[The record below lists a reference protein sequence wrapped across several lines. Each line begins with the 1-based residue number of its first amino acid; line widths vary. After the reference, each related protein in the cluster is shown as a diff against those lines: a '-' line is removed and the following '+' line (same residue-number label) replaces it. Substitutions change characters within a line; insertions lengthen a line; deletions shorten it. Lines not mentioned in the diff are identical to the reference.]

1 MTAPT
6 SDAAPPA
13 EQSVNDLGFGS
24 LLAGATRRRFLN
36 RDGTFN
42 VRRVGLSLA
51 ESRSVYRYF
60 LDVSW
65 LRFFS
70 HVGWWYLGTNLIFAV
85 AYLACGPGAL
95 EGPEDYGGA
104 LAGHFLKAFFFSVQ
118 TLATIGYGRISPL
131 GVAANM
137 IVALESVCGLVLFA
151 LITGLAFSRFSR
163 PRPRILF
170 SDRAIIAPYGK
181 ITGFMF
187 RIANARDN
195 ELFDVEAEVSL
206 ARRKPGGS
214 VEERLFDSLKLERK
228 SVTFFP
234 LSWTV
239 VHPIDQ
245 SSPVAHERGVARG
258 VGGGVPD
265 PADRVR
271 RNDGPDG
278 ARQVELP
285 VGGGRLRRE
294 VRTDLRPHGGR
305 RDHQGGREAVVG
317 NRAGAAE
324 GLGYST
330 FHVRP
335 DLSSALMSRFCG
347 PAAAICSYTR
357 WS

>member
-170 SDRAIIAPYGK
+170 IDRAIIAPYGK

-245 SSPVAHERGVARG
+245 SSPLWHMNAESLEASEAEFLIRLTAFDETTGQTVHARSSYRWEEVACGAKFVRIFDRTAADGIIRVDVKRLSEIE
-258 VGGGVPD
+258 
-265 PADRVR
+265 PAPLK
-271 RNDGPDG
+271 G
-278 ARQVELP
+278 
-285 VGGGRLRRE
+285 
-294 VRTDLRPHGGR
+294 
-305 RDHQGGREAVVG
+305 
-317 NRAGAAE
+317 
-324 GLGYST
+324 
-330 FHVRP
+330 
-335 DLSSALMSRFCG
+335 
-347 PAAAICSYTR
+347 
-357 WS
+357 

>member
-1 MTAPT
+1 MAGPTTDTAPPR
-6 SDAAPPA
+6 DQAA
-13 EQSVNDLGFGS
+13 NDLGFGS
-24 LLAGATRRRFLN
+24 IVAGATRRRFLN

-95 EGPEDYGGA
+95 EGPADYGGG
-104 LAGHFLKAFFFSVQ
+104 LAGHFLRAFFFSVQ
-118 TLATIGYGRISPL
+118 TLATIGYGRISPM

-137 IVALESVCGLVLFA
+137 IVAVESICGLVLFA
-151 LITGLAFSRFSR
+151 LITGLAFARFSR

-170 SDRAIIAPYGK
+170 SGQAIIAPYGR

-195 ELFDVEAEVSL
+195 ELFDVQAEVSL

-214 VEERLFDSLKLERK
+214 ADERLFDSLKLERK

-239 VHPIDQ
+239 VHPIDA
-245 SSPVAHERGVARG
+245 SSPLWHMNEESLEASEAEFLIRLTAFDETSGQTVH
-258 VGGGVPD
+258 
-265 PADRVR
+265 VR
-271 RNDGPDG
+271 SSYRWDEVTCG
-278 ARQVELP
+278 ARFARILDRTADDGIIRVD
-285 VGGGRLRRE
+285 VKRLSE
-294 VRTDLRPHGGR
+294 T
-305 RDHQGGREAVVG
+305 E
-317 NRAGAAE
+317 
-324 GLGYST
+324 
-330 FHVRP
+330 
-335 DLSSALMSRFCG
+335 
-347 PAAAICSYTR
+347 PAPQAD
-357 WS
+357 

>member
-1 MTAPT
+1 MTTAPPDT
-6 SDAAPPA
+6 TPQRT
-13 EQSVNDLGFGS
+13 EQPGNDLGFGS
-24 LLAGATRRRFLN
+24 IVAGATRRRFLN

-42 VRRVGLSLA
+42 VRRVGLSLT

-85 AYLACGPGAL
+85 AYMALGPGSL
-95 EGPEDYGGA
+95 EGPEDYGGG

-118 TLATIGYGRISPL
+118 TLATIGYGRISPM
-131 GVAANM
+131 GVAANLV
-137 IVALESVCGLVLFA
+137 VALESVCGLVLFA

-170 SDRAIIAPYGK
+170 SEQAIIAPYGK

-187 RIANARDN
+187 RIANARTN
-195 ELFDVEAEVSL
+195 ELFDVQAEVSF

-214 VEERLFDSLKLERK
+214 VDERLFDSLKLERK

-245 SSPVAHERGVARG
+245 SSPLWHMNGESLEASEAEFLIRLTAFDETTGQTVHARSSYRWDE
-258 VGGGVPD
+258 VTC
-265 PADRVR
+265 
-271 RNDGPDG
+271 G
-278 ARQVELP
+278 ARFVRILDRTEGDGIIRVDVKRLSEIEPATVE
-285 VGGGRLRRE
+285 
-294 VRTDLRPHGGR
+294 
-305 RDHQGGREAVVG
+305 Q
-317 NRAGAAE
+317 RA
-324 GLGYST
+324 
-330 FHVRP
+330 
-335 DLSSALMSRFCG
+335 
-347 PAAAICSYTR
+347 
-357 WS
+357 

>member
-6 SDAAPPA
+6 PTPDTAPPQG
-13 EQSVNDLGFGS
+13 EQPGNDLGFGS
-24 LLAGATRRRFLN
+24 IVAGATRRRFLN

-60 LDVSW
+60 LDVTW

-95 EGPEDYGGA
+95 EGPEDYGGG
-104 LAGHFLKAFFFSVQ
+104 LGGHFLKSFFFSVQ
-118 TLATIGYGRISPL
+118 TLATIGYGRISPM

-170 SDRAIIAPYGK
+170 SEQAIIAPYRR
-181 ITGFMF
+181 ITGLMF
-187 RIANARDN
+187 RIANARDS
-195 ELFDVEAEVSL
+195 ELFDVQAEVAL

-214 VEERLFDSLKLERK
+214 VDERLFDSLKLERS

-234 LSWTV
+234 LSWTI
-239 VHPIDQ
+239 VHPIDA
-245 SSPVAHERGVARG
+245 SSPLWRMTEESLEQSEAEFLIRLTAYDETSGQTVHARSSYRWDE
-258 VGGGVPD
+258 VTC
-265 PADRVR
+265 
-271 RNDGPDG
+271 G
-278 ARQVELP
+278 ARFVRILDRTAADGIIR
-285 VGGGRLRRE
+285 VDVKRLSE
-294 VRTDLRPHGGR
+294 IEPAPL
-305 RDHQGGREAVVG
+305 
-317 NRAGAAE
+317 AG
-324 GLGYST
+324 
-330 FHVRP
+330 
-335 DLSSALMSRFCG
+335 
-347 PAAAICSYTR
+347 
-357 WS
+357 